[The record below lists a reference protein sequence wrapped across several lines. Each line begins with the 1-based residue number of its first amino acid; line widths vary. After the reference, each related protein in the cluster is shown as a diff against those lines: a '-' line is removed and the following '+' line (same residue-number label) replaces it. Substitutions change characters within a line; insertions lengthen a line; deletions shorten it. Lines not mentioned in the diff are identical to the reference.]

1 MSSATL
7 LSLGAALLAALATL
21 TLVLALRR
29 VLTRDTSI
37 STRLDTY
44 LGGAEPPAELSPD
57 EPPAD
62 PLIAQRLNEVINRQS
77 FAERIVREL
86 AQANLPLTVP
96 EYLLIRIA
104 VPLILALA
112 ALFIWRTLL
121 VLPLALLAGYALPIF
136 WVRARRRRRNREFN
150 DQLAETLTMIA
161 GSMRGGFSLIQSVS
175 NAAKESQEPT
185 ASELRRVTQEVQLG
199 IGLNQ
204 ALDNLVRRME
214 SDDLDLVVTAIKIH
228 GRVGGNLTTILE
240 NISTTIRERAK
251 LRREVRVITSMQR
264 LSSYVI
270 GFLPLALA
278 LIILSINPQYM
289 LRLFQPGW
297 TLCIPIGALVSSVTG
312 FIVIQRIVDIKI

>member
-1 MSSATL
+1 MTTTML
-7 LSLGAALLAALATL
+7 LSIGAA
-21 TLVLALRR
+21 VLAGLA
-29 VLTRDTSI
+29 VLTVLVALRMMLARDTGVSA
-37 STRLDTY
+37 RLDTY
-44 LGGAEPPAELSPD
+44 LSAESSFDPAEGA
-57 EPPAD
+57 AD
-62 PLIAQRLNEVINRQS
+62 DPQIAEKLNEAINRRG
-77 FAERIVREL
+77 FAEGVAREL

-104 VPLILALA
+104 VPLL
-112 ALFIWRTLL
+112 
-121 VLPLALLAGYALPIF
+121 LALLALFVWRSVLVLPAALLVGYMLPVF
-136 WVRARRRRRNREFN
+136 WLRARRRRRNRDFN

-185 ASELRRVTQEVQLG
+185 SSELRRVTQEVQIGLG
-199 IGLNQ
+199 INQ
-204 ALDNLVRRME
+204 ALDHLVRRME

-228 GRVGGNLTTILE
+228 GRVGGNLTVILE

-251 LRREVRVITSMQR
+251 LRREIRVITSMQR

-270 GFLPLALA
+270 GFLPLALS
-278 LIILSINPQYM
+278 LIIFSINPAYM

-297 TLCIPIGALVSSVTG
+297 TLCIPIGATVSAVIG